1 MDVVVVGTSLQG
13 RRWKRKIL
21 RTLVV
26 GASEV
31 EEGEVVILRT
41 KLWPPWSR
49 GDQLVIP
56 KSELMKVVRFE
67 GMEGSGRSFAVILG
81 IPWLRGWVG
90 DEGTFKM

>member
-1 MDVVVVGTSLQG
+1 VVGASLQG

-26 GASEV
+26 GVPEM
-31 EEGEVVILRT
+31 EEGEVVVILRT

-56 KSELMKVVRFE
+56 KSELVRVGRFE
-67 GMEGSGRSFAVILG
+67 GVKGSGRGFVVILG
-81 IPWLRGWVG
+81 TLG
-90 DEGTFKM
+90 